1 MALQIDYYAARG
13 DWIPFIGG
21 MVSSEARSLSGSSA
35 QSGAT
40 PAEATLVSIV
50 ATEKA
55 RFAYG
60 SNPSVTDAG
69 TSALIQSGERL
80 WLTAKAGW
88 KVAGIQ
94 AA

>member
-1 MALQIDYYAARG
+1 MPLEISYFAARG
-13 DWIPFIGG
+13 DDIPIIGG
-21 MVSSEARSLSGSSA
+21 IIASEARTLSGSSA

-40 PAEATLVSIV
+40 PAETTLVSIV

-69 TSALIQSGERL
+69 TSALIQSGERF
-80 WLTAKAGW
+80 WLTAKVGW
-88 KVAGIQ
+88 KVAGI
-94 AA
+94 AAA